1 MAYPYETF
9 MAGARDARKIAAECL
24 EEAKTADTARGFH
37 LIAEHDRHIE
47 RAEDYEMR
55 ASWYAPEIEQEI
67 AA

>member
-1 MAYPYETF
+1 MTAFESFTN
-9 MAGARDARKIAAECL
+9 GAIMARKTAAECL
-24 EEAKTADTARGFH
+24 VEAETAAPAHAFH

-55 ASWYAPEIEQEI
+55 ASWYAPKIKLEI

>member
-1 MAYPYETF
+1 MSAYETF
-9 MAGARDARKIAAECL
+9 MNGARMARKTAAECL
-24 EEAKTADTARGFH
+24 EEAKTADAARGFH

-55 ASWYAPEIEQEI
+55 ALWYAPVTEQEI

>member
-1 MAYPYETF
+1 MSTYDNF
-9 MAGARDARKIAAECL
+9 MAGARAARELAAECL
-24 EEAKTADTARGFH
+24 RDADTTDTATGFH

-55 ASWYAPEIEQEI
+55 ASWCAPKTEQRK

>member
-1 MAYPYETF
+1 MASPYQTF
-9 MAGARDARKIAAECL
+9 MSGARAARKIAAECL
-24 EEAKTADTARGFH
+24 TEAKTADTARSFH

-55 ASWYAPEIEQEI
+55 ALWYAPAIEQEI